1 MSSLDLKEDMVENHF
16 DKNGDTGSSVD
27 SITNIK
33 MRKKQTKVNE
43 ENNQKTW
50 NTQACPDRK
59 KISSCIENLVFL
71 LMNGL
76 KATEI
81 TKYDKSMKG
90 LYLLLQHT
98 IACGN
103 I

>member
-1 MSSLDLKEDMVENHF
+1 MTWLKLNSLDLKEDMVENHF

-59 KISSCIENLVFL
+59 KISSCIEHLDFFVNEL
-71 LMNGL
+71 
-76 KATEI
+76 
-81 TKYDKSMKG
+81 S
-90 LYLLLQHT
+90 
-98 IACGN
+98 
-103 I
+103 

>member
-1 MSSLDLKEDMVENHF
+1 MNSLDLKEDMVENHF

-50 NTQACPDRK
+50 ITQTCPDRK
-59 KISSCIENLVFL
+59 KISSCIEKTCLF
-71 LMNGL
+71 
-76 KATEI
+76 
-81 TKYDKSMKG
+81 
-90 LYLLLQHT
+90 
-98 IACGN
+98 C
-103 I
+103 